1 MFHFVINAIIY
12 IKLLTSLKKKTIILG
27 FYLNPGVTG
36 SWSAGK
42 SACEGMGMQLA
53 SLKSAALHEAAIK
66 YINVQQSSG

>member
-1 MFHFVINAIIY
+1 MFHFVINAIIS
-12 IKLLTSLKKKTIILG
+12 IKLFTSLTKMIFPG

>member
-1 MFHFVINAIIY
+1 MQYFLLLFTHLNDII
-12 IKLLTSLKKKTIILG
+12 LLFLG
-27 FYLNPGVTG
+27 FYLNPGATG
-36 SWSAGK
+36 SWSTGK